1 MNNLTDFLLKILNT
15 NNIYIVNFIYTIA
28 CFLLLKL
35 LLKILNFINKKVS
48 LSEKTLYTIN
58 KRNKT
63 ILTIIFFIVVLCIW
77 QTNINDFLTIISF
90 ISAAI
95 TLTLK
100 EIIYNYFCGIYI
112 KISKPIKVED
122 RIQIDDTIGDVVNL
136 NTLSIELLEVDN
148 NTNQS
153 TGKIIHIPNSKIF
166 SATIKNYNTA
176 FKYIWTELSLSIS
189 LDSDLDKAKKI
200 LLKTVSDNE
209 IIKEIPK
216 KMQAEIKNSNTEYR
230 IYYNNLTPIT
240 YTKILDEKIILTVR
254 FLIHPKKQRN
264 VENMIYE
271 TVIKEFKKN
280 NINFA

>member
-200 LLKTVSDNE
+200 LLKTVSNNE

>member
-200 LLKTVSDNE
+200 LLKTISDNE

-216 KMQAEIKNSNTEYR
+216 KMHAEIKNSNTEYR